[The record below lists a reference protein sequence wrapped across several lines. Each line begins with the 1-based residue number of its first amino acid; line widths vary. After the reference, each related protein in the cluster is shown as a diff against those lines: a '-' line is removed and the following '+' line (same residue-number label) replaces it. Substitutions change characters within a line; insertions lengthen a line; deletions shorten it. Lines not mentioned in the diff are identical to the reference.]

1 MRNDQSGRGVSTRCV
16 RAGHGIDRETGAIRR
31 PIYMNNSYTST
42 TFTADTVET
51 GDEEMPKAFGY
62 ARDGNANQ
70 YYLERKLLAVEGGE
84 DCLVVSCGVAANNG
98 TFMTLL
104 SSGDHMICGNPCYY
118 SVHKFLDEHLS
129 RRFGVQLTFV
139 DASDPV
145 NVAAAVKPNTK
156 LIHVETP
163 SNPIT
168 RIVDIAAVA
177 EIAKKSGAILTV
189 DNTWATPILQR
200 PLELGADLVI
210 ESLTKYINGHGDSL
224 GGAVAGR
231 KDLVDRIRVQGMVRL
246 GTPISPFNAWLI
258 MRGMSTLPLRMK
270 QHCNSAMRIAKHL
283 ESHPGIEFVRYPG
296 LESHPQ
302 HEIARKQMS
311 DFSGMMN
318 VRLKADDDRHLEFV
332 KALELIIP
340 AVSLGHDE
348 SLILYHPLNER
359 DPWYEILKKTTF
371 DAGKGFLRLSVGLE
385 DPEDLIDDIEQAM
398 KVAGVKG

>member
-1 MRNDQSGRGVSTRCV
+1 MRDPYSNHGVATRCV
-16 RAGHGIDRETGAIRR
+16 RSGHAVDRETGAIRR

-42 TFTADTVET
+42 EFIAESGGSVDGEIS
-51 GDEEMPKAFGY
+51 KAFGY

-70 YYLERKLLAVEGGE
+70 YYLEQKLLSLEGGE

-98 TFMTLL
+98 TFLTLL
-104 SSGDHMICGNPCYY
+104 SAGDHMICSNPCYY
-118 SVHKFLDEHLS
+118 SVHKFLKEHLS
-129 RRFGVQLTFV
+129 KRFGVQLTFV
-139 DASDPV
+139 DASEPA
-145 NVAAAVKPNTK
+145 NVRAAVRENTK
-156 LIHVETP
+156 LIHLETP

-168 RIVDIAAVA
+168 KIIDIAAIT
-177 EIAKKSGAILTV
+177 EISKKHGAILTV

-200 PLELGADLVI
+200 PLELGADLAI

-231 KDLVDRIRVQGMVRL
+231 KELVDQIRVEGMVRI
-246 GTPISPFNAWLI
+246 GQPISPFNAWLI

-270 QHCNSAMRIAKHL
+270 QHCESAMHIASYL
-283 ESHPGIEFVRYPG
+283 ESHSGIEFVRYPG

-302 HEIARKQMS
+302 HHIAEKQMS
-311 DFSGMMN
+311 GFSGMMN
-318 VRLKADDDRHLEFV
+318 FRLKAGDDAQMAFV

-348 SLILYHPLNER
+348 SLILYHPLTEQ
-359 DPWYEILKKTTF
+359 DPWHEILKDTTF
-371 DAGKGFLRLSVGLE
+371 DAGKGFLRFSVGLE